1 MIMNLLY
8 ILTSIFSLK
17 GQWMNVGRGNEP
29 FDNSSWKG
37 NMLSWM
43 CKGFVQAFDQE

>member
-1 MIMNLLY
+1 ML
-8 ILTSIFSLK
+8 
-17 GQWMNVGRGNEP
+17 VGGNEP
-29 FDNSSWKG
+29 FDKSSWKG